1 VAVIEGAGNH
11 CCEYMTA
18 GVVVVL
24 GQVGRNFGAGMSN
37 GVAYV
42 LDESGSFASRCNF
55 DMVEAR
61 PLDEEDVERV
71 RGLVREHLEYT
82 GSPRAAA
89 ILAGWE
95 QFRPLF
101 QKVVPHTAPA
111 PAEPVTD
118 PGPTAAP
125 AERVR

>member
-11 CCEYMTA
+11 CCEYMTS

-42 LDESGSFASRCNF
+42 LDEAGSFPSRCNF
-55 DMVEAR
+55 DMVESR
-61 PLDEEDVERV
+61 PLDEADAERV
-71 RGLVREHLEYT
+71 RALVREHLEHT

-89 ILAGWE
+89 ILDAWE

-101 QKVVPHTAPA
+101 HKVVPHTTPA
-111 PAEPVTD
+111 ALATAAESTPA
-118 PGPTAAP
+118 AAP
-125 AERVR
+125 AERAP